1 MVVLFKMLVSYKI
14 IVLNFIYTE
23 ISEPPPSL
31 VTPDVFDGWPLTE
44 VRLGP
49 IVYSLADSLTKLIEL
64 REPCKNRKSRQIY
77 GGHKTNNKARSKQF
91 TPRS

>member
-1 MVVLFKMLVSYKI
+1 MSIQAMVYDVNECLNPSEIQSKRHVVLFKMLVSYKI

-23 ISEPPPSL
+23 ISEPPPL

-64 REPCKNRKSRQIY
+64 
-77 GGHKTNNKARSKQF
+77 
-91 TPRS
+91 